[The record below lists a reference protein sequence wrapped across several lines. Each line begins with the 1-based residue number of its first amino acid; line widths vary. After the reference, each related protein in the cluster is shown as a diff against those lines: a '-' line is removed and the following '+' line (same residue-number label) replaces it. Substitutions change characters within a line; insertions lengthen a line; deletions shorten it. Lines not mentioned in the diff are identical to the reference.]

1 MVINMKKRI
10 LVCILGSILLF
21 GLLSSCKER
30 GSLTDLPETG
40 ASGTE
45 GGEEAVKAPLV
56 YVNDSGQSG
65 FFADF
70 PSGKIETKEFPE
82 GTGSKSVA
90 FLGETYILEP
100 ADREVTT
107 LKEKVLRFDENG
119 KVLPDRTLREY
130 DCYES
135 MAETG
140 KGSLFVSYPAGKENP
155 NCLLLRGKT
164 VSLEGMEE
172 QSLKKVAA
180 DWLVQNCS
188 FPAAAED
195 GVLFSSTTREEAGF
209 VPGAK
214 AYTLYFKEKL
224 GGLTVRSADVQ
235 ISSEGIVLLVRDVE
249 VERYRSLLSGLTAES
264 IGAGLEARLREEN
277 PQMEDFRV
285 KVDADSL
292 WFFEGEEGLN
302 ADFSAEC
309 IGTEGGKTFKETFVG
324 WMLLE

>member
-45 GGEEAVKAPLV
+45 GGEETVKAPLV

-135 MAETG
+135 MAE

>member
-1 MVINMKKRI
+1 M
-10 LVCILGSILLF
+10 
-21 GLLSSCKER
+21 
-30 GSLTDLPETG
+30 
-40 ASGTE
+40 
-45 GGEEAVKAPLV
+45 
-56 YVNDSGQSG
+56 
-65 FFADF
+65 
-70 PSGKIETKEFPE
+70 
-82 GTGSKSVA
+82 
-90 FLGETYILEP
+90 
-100 ADREVTT
+100 
-107 LKEKVLRFDENG
+107 
-119 KVLPDRTLREY
+119 
-130 DCYES
+130 
-135 MAETG
+135 
-140 KGSLFVSYPAGKENP
+140 
-155 NCLLLRGKT
+155 
-164 VSLEGMEE
+164 
-172 QSLKKVAA
+172 KKVAA

-292 WFFEGEEGLN
+292 WFFEGEEGLY

>member
-1 MVINMKKRI
+1 MKKRI

-45 GGEEAVKAPLV
+45 SGEEAVKVPLV
-56 YVNDSGQSG
+56 YVNASGQSG

-70 PSGKIETKEFPE
+70 PSGKIETKEFPK

-100 ADREVTT
+100 TDREVTT

-188 FPAAAED
+188 FPAVAED

-249 VERYRSLLSGLTAES
+249 VERYRSLLSGLTAEN
-264 IGAGLEARLREEN
+264 IGAGLEARLKEEN

-292 WFFEGEEGLN
+292 WFFEGEEGLY